1 MDATSIIRIALSVL
15 AGRLIVFLALGMV
28 CGMTAWA
35 MWGPLWERLADPYY
49 KSGTLPKGGFQSM
62 WCFSGSSDRKNS
74 PTDMVKGQK
83 KVY

>member
-35 MWGPLWERLADPYY
+35 MWGPQWERLAAL
-49 KSGTLPKGGFQSM
+49 SI
-62 WCFSGSSDRKNS
+62 FSIFTFLVLRKDRSLSDE
-74 PTDMVKGQK
+74 
-83 KVY
+83 KVPNE

>member
-35 MWGPLWERLADPYY
+35 MWGPQWERLAAL
-49 KSGTLPKGGFQSM
+49 SI
-62 WCFSGSSDRKNS
+62 FSIFTFLVLRKDRSLN
-74 PTDMVKGQK
+74 DE
-83 KVY
+83 KVSNE